1 VNPAIF
7 RRLNLLF
14 GTFYYLL
21 FCFLLSSARAQ
32 QTARTNGPLV
42 GFGEDV
48 KLHSEI
54 LKEDRTFSIYVPE
67 SYEHSTFAPKQYPVL
82 YLLDGNEWSFRW
94 ASQLVQY
101 MADCE
106 QIPELIVVA
115 IPNVNR
121 NRDFTPTLG
130 PGIASSG
137 GGESFEKFL
146 NEEVAAYVDAH
157 FRTAPYRILVGHSF
171 GGVLAM
177 DSFLRKTNGF
187 QAYLALDPS
196 LFWDKGILVQHA
208 METLSKAKDF
218 HNTVFIATADHPLS
232 FLDKSSLATNSIK
245 LASERFFKILNK
257 CPSPGLRVKYQHF
270 DSEDHGSVRLIG
282 LYDGLRFV
290 FEDYKPQNS
299 SALDTPSL
307 FADNFKKVSN
317 RLGFT
322 MLPPEQYVNEIAYWL
337 LEAHEADRAIA
348 CFKLNVTNYPD
359 SGDAY
364 ASLAEA
370 YFAKGDR
377 QAAKSNFEKSL
388 QLSPGN
394 TKAAGGLKAL
404 GTGGTMQP

>member
-1 VNPAIF
+1 MPSLAV
-7 RRLNLLF
+7 LLL
-14 GTFYYLL
+14 TW
-21 FCFLLSSARAQ
+21 SAAAQ
-32 QTARTNGPLV
+32 QIPETNSPLAE
-42 GFGEDV
+42 FGKNI

-54 LKEDRTFSIYVPE
+54 LKEDRTCSIYVPP
-67 SYEHSTFAPKQYPVL
+67 SYEHSTFAPKRYPVL

-130 PGIASSG
+130 PSVATSG
-137 GGESFEKFL
+137 GGESFERFL
-146 NEEVAAYVDAH
+146 NEEVGAYVDAH

-196 LFWDKGILVQHA
+196 LFWNKEILVRHA
-208 METLSKAKDF
+208 REILPKAEDF

-232 FLDKSSLATNSIK
+232 FLDKSSLSTNSIK
-245 LASERFFKILNK
+245 LASERFFKTLKK
-257 CPSPGLRVKYQHF
+257 CPSQGLRVKYQYF
-270 DSEDHGSVRLIG
+270 DSEDHGSVRMIG

-290 FEDYKPQNS
+290 FEGYKPQNS
-299 SALDTPSL
+299 SALDTPAL
-307 FADNFKKVSN
+307 FTDNFREVSN

-322 MLPPEQYVNEIAYWL
+322 MVPPEQYVNETAYWL
-337 LEAHEADRAIA
+337 LEEHAADRAIA
-348 CFKLNVTNYPD
+348 CFKLNVTNYPN
-359 SGDAY
+359 SSDAY

-370 YFAKGDR
+370 YIAKGDR
-377 QAAKSNFEKSL
+377 QLAKSNFEKSL

-394 TKAAGGLKAL
+394 TKAASGLKAL
-404 GTGGTMQP
+404 GAGGAMQP

>member
-1 VNPAIF
+1 MPKIV
-7 RRLNLLF
+7 
-14 GTFYYLL
+14 YYLL
-21 FCFLLSSARAQ
+21 FCFLLSFARAQ
-32 QTARTNGPLV
+32 QTPQTNGPFV
-42 GFGEDV
+42 GLGKDI

-54 LKEDRTFSIYVPE
+54 LKEDRPCSIYVPQ
-67 SYEHSTFAPKQYPVL
+67 SYEQSTFAPKRYPVL

-94 ASQLVQY
+94 VSQLVQY

-115 IPNVNR
+115 IPSVNR

-137 GGESFEKFL
+137 GGESFERFL

-196 LFWDKGILVQHA
+196 LFWDNGILVRHA
-208 METLSKAKDF
+208 EEILPIAKDF
-218 HNTVFIATADHPLS
+218 HNAVFIATAAHPLS

-245 LASERFFKILNK
+245 LASERFFKILKK
-257 CPSPGLRVKYQHF
+257 CPSPGLQVKYQHF
-270 DSEDHGSVRLIG
+270 DSEDHGSVRLVG

-299 SALDTPSL
+299 SALDTPPL
-307 FADNFKKVSN
+307 FTDNFRKVSN
-317 RLGFT
+317 RLGFP

-337 LEAHEADRAIA
+337 LEVHETDRAIA
-348 CFKLNVTNYPD
+348 CFKLNVTNYPG
-359 SGDAY
+359 SSDAY

-370 YFAKGDR
+370 YVAKGDR
-377 QAAKSNFEKSL
+377 QLAKSNFEKSL

-394 TKAAGGLKAL
+394 TKAANGLKTL
-404 GTGGTMQP
+404 DVGGAMQP